1 MELRMIT
8 DLATV
13 APKELLFNYD
23 ELKEFL
29 TDALRDYKA
38 LVVTEDGITD
48 AKAKRAKLNKLAENI
63 NAYRINVKKQLMAQ
77 YDEDFKPKCDELV
90 AMTKEASDSISTQIK
105 AFEQAEAE
113 AKVASLR
120 EYYDSVVD
128 DEIREYLPWDVLYNQ
143 KWTNKTCSA
152 EYAKAEIYARIST
165 VKSDLDAIRQMGGED
180 TAYLLGYYQETLDL
194 SAVIKKQTDL
204 KTRRQRIQQQVREEE
219 ERRKAAEQGEEL
231 MSAIKQAAAESVA
244 SILENEAVVTIDFR
258 VTCTKGQLAALG
270 RWLKDNG
277 IEYGRVP
284 NGN

>member
-1 MELRMIT
+1 MEFKITT

-13 APKELLFNYD
+13 RDQQIDANFAEVEAWLD
-23 ELKEFL
+23 AELKP
-29 TDALRDYKA
+29 YVG
-38 LVVTEDGITD
+38 LVVTADAIPSAKTYRANLRKVKERIEDYRKEAKKAALAPYTVFEE
-48 AKAKRAKLNKLAENI
+48 KAKILTGKIDKAVENI
-63 NAYRINVKKQLMAQ
+63 DGQVK
-77 YDEDFKPKCDELV
+77 DFERR
-90 AMTKEASDSISTQIK
+90 
-105 AFEQAEAE
+105 EAE

-284 NGN
+284 K